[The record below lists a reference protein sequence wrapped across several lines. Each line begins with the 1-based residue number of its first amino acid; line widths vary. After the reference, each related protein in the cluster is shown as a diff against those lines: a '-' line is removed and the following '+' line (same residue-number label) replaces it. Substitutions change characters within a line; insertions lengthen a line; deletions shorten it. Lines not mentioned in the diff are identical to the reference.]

1 MNQFQSRMKE
11 IGISVKT
18 LSKRLGMTKKDMK
31 HYLKYPGELN
41 CFAYCDLCKVLGF
54 DFDDVDN
61 CTAISP
67 KTKAV
72 EFLKTKRF
80 ERKRNAFKR
89 TLSSHHQVYE
99 VEDNR
104 MSGLDILEGDIV
116 VCDTRKR
123 PSTPLKDIIVYSNNS
138 SSNNL
143 GVYWGR
149 YVSHW
154 AIDAPAEKR
163 HNHGR
168 IQSITGVVCAVYDG
182 EYELK
187 WKRDTRALPAEVQDT
202 GNTIQREPS
211 NTGGICGK
219 NLFEVN
225 LC

>member
-31 HYLKYPGELN
+31 YYLKYPGELN
-41 CFAYCDLCKVLGF
+41 CFAYCDLCKILGF
-54 DFDDVDN
+54 NFNDVDN

-67 KTKAV
+67 KTKVV
-72 EFLKTKRF
+72 ECLNTKRF
-80 ERKRNAFKR
+80 ERKRNTFKR
-89 TLSSHHQVYE
+89 TLDPYHRVYE
-99 VEDNR
+99 VGDNR
-104 MSGLDILEGDIV
+104 MVGLDILEGDIV

-138 SSNNL
+138 SSDNL

-154 AIDAPAEKR
+154 AINAPAEKR
-163 HNHGR
+163 CNHGW

-187 WKRDTRALPAEVQDT
+187 WKRDIDNLPVEVQDAV
-202 GNTIQREPS
+202 NTIQREPS
-211 NTGGICGK
+211 NIGGICGK
-219 NLFEVN
+219 NLYEVK
-225 LC
+225 L